1 MKKNHI
7 KYRDITTIIIM
18 IIVLATAFFVDE
30 TGIAIAIIGG
40 AVGLGVALIVSKI
53 FELYAA
59 KTMSNQEILDTYT
72 NLISHE
78 TVNKM
83 PIPMLILS
91 IDGKIL
97 WFNSHFESIAGDV
110 ALYDVPFEKII
121 KDIKWNDVLKFSDKI
136 EFTASFNENNYDV
149 LGHMVKGSDD
159 EDDIFVLLYF
169 FDNTELLELSERY
182 DNEKT
187 VLGLAV
193 LDNYDELFQKMED
206 SQAQYSGSQINKFIS
221 EWVTESNGVIKH
233 TDKDRYLI
241 IFEKEYLQKYVE
253 LKFNLLEKI
262 HEIGNEVHQP
272 VSISMGLG
280 VGENIAQS
288 EEFARLALDMAQ
300 GRGGDQVV
308 IKDEKQFSFFGGK
321 SKEYEKST
329 RVKTRAFAS
338 ALQGLIDDSDKVV
351 FIGHNDADYDSFG
364 AAIGLSRA
372 VVNAEKPAYIVYDNS
387 PAVADLVKE
396 MRSISE
402 YSKML
407 IGVEKAKEIITGD
420 TLLVILDT
428 HRPSML
434 PNELLNLS
442 EKIVLID
449 HHRRSTEF
457 LEHISLLYHEPY
469 ASSTC
474 EMATEILQYIDDDRK
489 ITPFEVK
496 ALYVGMLMDTKNFMQ
511 KTGVRTFEAASYLR
525 RYGLDLIEVKK
536 LFTMDKT
543 DYAHK
548 LEITQN
554 TEIFADNVA
563 VAYTKDTYSNIRVIA
578 SLAADDMLNITS
590 VKAAFVVYEYDDE
603 IFVSARS
610 LGDINVQLVC
620 EKLNGGG
627 HITVAGAQMQGIGL
641 EDAIE
646 RVKQAILDYI
656 NENTEE

>member
-272 VSISMGLG
+272 ISISMGLG
-280 VGENIAQS
+280 IGENIAQS

-338 ALQGLIDDSDKVV
+338 ALQGLIEDSDKVV

-372 VVNAEKPAYIVYDNS
+372 VVNAEKPVYIVYDNS

-407 IGVEKAKEIITGD
+407 VGVEKAKEIITGD